1 MYLNRLIPALM
12 PALIGLLL
20 GGPAQP
26 APAAITLERDGA
38 VAIAGHT
45 LRCGKVR
52 NRLDAGLDDLGFA
65 IPDRA
70 LIIINPALL
79 SQLPETVRLFVFTH
93 ECGHHHVGGSELGAD
108 RWAVQR
114 GLREGW
120 LTRDGLK
127 QVCRSFGNAPETSTH
142 PSAARRCSNLERA
155 FAAESSLMAR
165 ELPRSQPAPEP
176 ATTRPAPGSPS
187 SLVSGPKSDRAGS
200 GS

>member
-1 MYLNRLIPALM
+1 MHLNRLIPALM

-38 VAIAGHT
+38 VAIAGRT

-93 ECGHHHVGGSELGAD
+93 ECGHHHVGG
-108 RWAVQR
+108 
-114 GLREGW
+114 
-120 LTRDGLK
+120 
-127 QVCRSFGNAPETSTH
+127 
-142 PSAARRCSNLERA
+142 
-155 FAAESSLMAR
+155 
-165 ELPRSQPAPEP
+165 
-176 ATTRPAPGSPS
+176 
-187 SLVSGPKSDRAGS
+187 
-200 GS
+200 